1 MCMVLYLAADA
12 PLPEVLPLEPPG
24 AFSAQLLT
32 APDEP
37 VRVQF
42 TKPFVYILGAH
53 EGCSC
58 GFKYG
63 VGDEESDPSGRE
75 SVRRL
80 GEYLVAAL
88 DHLGSVEL
96 YACWAGEAGE
106 PAEMCE
112 FLTTTTFTHEA
123 DAFELPQRWYATIIT
138 AAS

>member
-1 MCMVLYLAADA
+1 MCIILYLAADA

-24 AFSAQLLT
+24 AFSAQLLA
-32 APDEP
+32 APDDP

-42 TKPFVYILGAH
+42 TKPLVYFLGAH

-80 GEYLVAAL
+80 GEYLVAAV
-88 DHLGSVEL
+88 DRLGSVEL
-96 YACWAGEAGE
+96 YSCWAGEEGE
-106 PAEMCE
+106 PAEARE
-112 FLTTTTFTHEA
+112 FLTTTTFTHESE
-123 DAFELPQRWYATIIT
+123 AFELSQRWYAMIIA